1 MIGRFAKL
9 GAYQELFNRQAFRL
23 CLLGGALA
31 LASHLWQR
39 SGLAPAWPAPTL
51 ALAAVALNGAPI
63 VWEALQG
70 LWRRQVNVDELVSL
84 AILAALFQG
93 EFLTAAAVSFIMT
106 LGSLIEQAIS
116 QSARRSIQAL
126 ARMTPDEA
134 TLLADDGPRVVPV
147 ASVGIGDRLL
157 VKPGERVPV
166 DGLILS
172 GVTALDESSLTG
184 ESIPRTRRSGDPVL
198 AGSLNYNGVIEIRA
212 TQVGDD
218 TALGRVVRLVTE
230 AEAHKPRAARLVDRY
245 AQWFTPLVLAC
256 AGLAWWLTGEP
267 GRAVAVLVAG
277 CPCALLMAA
286 PTATV
291 AAVARAARSGI
302 LVKGGRHLEEVAQ
315 ADAVLFDKTGT
326 LTMGEPR
333 VEDVVTADG
342 RTREEIIA
350 CAAGA
355 EQDCNHPLARAV
367 MKAAHYARVSVTR
380 AENVLSEIGLG
391 VRAMLDGSLIEV
403 GSAYLGLGEA
413 ALPGPLRASL
423 AGMKEKGVTPLVV
436 YRDQKPI
443 GILGVS
449 DRPRASARQAV
460 AGLKGLGIARIGILS
475 GDHDQS
481 VRRVA
486 AAIGVPEAWSGLKPQ
501 DKLEIIRQFQEQ
513 GRRVLFVG
521 DGVNDAPA
529 LAGANVGVAMGAAGS
544 DVALETADIAL
555 VHDEVA
561 KLPLLIRLARRML
574 ALIRLNIGLGL
585 LFNTVAI
592 LGGAYGLL
600 SPIAASV
607 FHNAGSIIVVL
618 SSASLI
624 LFRDRPAAAPAAP
637 AGA

>member
-1 MIGRFAKL
+1 MIGRFSKL
-9 GAYQELFNRQAFRL
+9 GAYQELFNLQRFRW

-31 LASHLWQR
+31 LASFGWQW
-39 SGLAPAWPAPTL
+39 SAASPVWPGLIL
-51 ALAAVALNGAPI
+51 ALAAAALNGAPI

-70 LWRRQVNVDELVSL
+70 LWARRVNVDELVSL
-84 AILAALFQG
+84 AILASLFQG
-93 EFLTAAAVSFIMT
+93 EFLTAATIGFIMT

-126 ARMTPDEA
+126 ARMTPAEA
-134 TLLADDGPRVVPV
+134 TRLTADGPRVVPV
-147 ASVGIGDRLL
+147 ASVVIGDLLL

-166 DGLILS
+166 DGVILS
-172 GVTALDESSLTG
+172 GVSALDESSLTG
-184 ESIPRTRRSGDPVL
+184 ESIPRTRRPGDPVL

-245 AQWFTPLVLAC
+245 ARWFTPLVLAC
-256 AGLAWWLTGEP
+256 AGLAWWLSGEA
-267 GRAVAVLVAG
+267 GRVVAVLVAG

-291 AAVARAARSGI
+291 AAVARAARAGI
-302 LVKGGRHLEEVAQ
+302 LVKGGRYLEEAAR

-326 LTMGEPR
+326 LTLGEPR
-333 VEDVVTADG
+333 VEEVITADG
-342 RTREEIIA
+342 LSPEEIIA

-355 EQDCNHPLARAV
+355 EQNCNHPLARAV
-367 MKAAHYARVSVTR
+367 MKAAHYARISVAR

-391 VRAMLDGSLIEV
+391 VRALLDGSVIEV

-413 ALPGPLRASL
+413 ALPGPMRASL
-423 AGMKEKGVTPLVV
+423 ADMKQKGVTPLVV

-449 DRPRASARQAV
+449 DTLRASARQVV
-460 AGLKGLGIARIGILS
+460 ADLQSLGIARIGILS
-475 GDHDQS
+475 GDHDQA
-481 VRRVA
+481 VRRIA
-486 AAIGVPEAWSGLKPQ
+486 SAIGVSDVWSGLKPQ
-501 DKLEIIRQFQEQ
+501 DKLQIIRELQAQ

-529 LAGANVGVAMGAAGS
+529 LARANLGVAMGAAGT

-585 LFNTVAI
+585 MFNTVAI

-618 SSASLI
+618 TSASLI
-624 LFRDRPAAAPAAP
+624 LFRDRPPDAI
-637 AGA
+637 AGT